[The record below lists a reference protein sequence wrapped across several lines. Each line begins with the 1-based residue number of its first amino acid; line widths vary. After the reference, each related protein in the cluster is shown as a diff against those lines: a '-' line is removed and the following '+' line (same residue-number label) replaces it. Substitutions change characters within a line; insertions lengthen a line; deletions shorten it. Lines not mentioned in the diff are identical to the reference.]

1 MNFAFIPGFGP
12 EAAAYTTYVGYFIMA
27 ILLYAFAQKF
37 YPCDYAISKVIISN
51 IVIIALASFMN
62 HYEMALG
69 IRALLTAAGLA
80 LICVLYR
87 DAIKDTFMILARVKR
102 KIRG

>member
-1 MNFAFIPGFGP
+1 M
-12 EAAAYTTYVGYFIMA
+12 
-27 ILLYAFAQKF
+27 
-37 YPCDYAISKVIISN
+37 
-51 IVIIALASFMN
+51 IIALASFMN